1 MQRTLV
7 LACLCVTSIAAA
19 AAAPQGQKPKPF
31 SLQYVPENP
40 IMLLALHPSELL
52 RHKSLKPVA
61 DEINSFFKATVGL
74 DVENL
79 ETWCM
84 GVAFFSSDE
93 PQRFR
98 PLLYQI
104 FVSRKPSRFEQL
116 LDMMAPNAEKKTHS
130 GTEYF
135 HTRSECYKWLDDRT
149 LLLAENERAMLPLIE
164 AGATGKAPARWK
176 QQWDEIKSKPGACM
190 IDFVT
195 FRKAIANDGPPPGV
209 FADIAPMW
217 EKADI
222 AAISLDLS
230 KRIRLDAVS
239 VSPNADSASEARK
252 AMMIGLDFARQQT
265 DEAIQH
271 IDSQMSRMTDDPN
284 SRRFVAEMRIAD
296 ATLGLI
302 RKPMDGI
309 EIEQDGSRLTAS
321 ASLSP
326 IAVGRAAGKLAPPLR
341 QMRSDAMAQ
350 ARTQNLRQLALA
362 MHNYHDVY
370 KAFPPAYKMGKN
382 GNGKHKVSWRVLIL
396 PFLGR
401 ETQALYA
408 EYKFDEPWDSPT
420 NKRVTARM
428 PQYFRATDS
437 KPGTTNTDYFVIV
450 GENTGGKVEK
460 GRKIREFI
468 DGTSNSLLIVE
479 TRKAV
484 HWAKPED
491 IGMPKDGLPKL
502 GGIAKT
508 GFRVARA
515 DGSVGFV
522 RADADK
528 EQLRRLLT
536 INDREVLDQSVIGT
550 EPVDDE

>member
-7 LACLCVTSIAAA
+7 TLACLCVTSTAMAGP
-19 AAAPQGQKPKPF
+19 APQTEKPKTF

-52 RHKSLKPVA
+52 RHKSLKPAA

-104 FVSRKPSRFEQL
+104 FVSRKPDKFEQL

-135 HTRSECYKWLDDRT
+135 HTRSECYTWLDDRT
-149 LLLAENERAMLPLIE
+149 LLLAEKERAMLPLIE

-222 AAISLDLS
+222 AAISLDLG
-230 KRIRLDAVS
+230 KRIRLEAVS
-239 VSPNADSASEARK
+239 VSPDADAAAEARK

-265 DEAIQH
+265 DEAIQQ
-271 IDSQMSRMTDDPN
+271 IDSQMSRMADNPN

-309 EIEQDGSRLTAS
+309 KIEQNGSRLTTS

-362 MHNYHDVY
+362 MHNYHAAY
-370 KAFPPAYKMGKN
+370 KAFPPAYKMGKD

-396 PFLGR
+396 PFLDQ
-401 ETQALYA
+401 QALYDQ
-408 EYKFDEPWDSPT
+408 YKFDEPWDSPA
-420 NKRVTARM
+420 NARVTAEI
-428 PQYFRATDS
+428 PSVFRAVGS
-437 KPGTTNTDYFVIV
+437 KADTNETDYFVIV
-450 GENTGGKVEK
+450 GDNTAFKTEK

-522 RADADK
+522 RADANK